1 MGKRKLFDLELP
13 KSTNDKKL
21 ITPTEG
27 KRKEKKKEH
36 LLLDEDS
43 LNYLSSIWLTE
54 TTSRDTLH

>member
-1 MGKRKLFDLELP
+1 MGKRKLFDLELL

-43 LNYLSSIWLTE
+43 SNYLRSI
-54 TTSRDTLH
+54 

>member
-27 KRKEKKKEH
+27 KRKEKKK
-36 LLLDEDS
+36 
-43 LNYLSSIWLTE
+43 NIYFWMRTV
-54 TTSRDTLH
+54 